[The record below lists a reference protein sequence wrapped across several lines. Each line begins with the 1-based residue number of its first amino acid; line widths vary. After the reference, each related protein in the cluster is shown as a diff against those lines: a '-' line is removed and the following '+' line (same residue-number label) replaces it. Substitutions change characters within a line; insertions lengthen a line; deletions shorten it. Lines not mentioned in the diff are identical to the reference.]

1 MAASFLHFQ
10 RHFLDWISIKISLQ
24 FVPKRSINN
33 SPTLAQIMAWR
44 RPGDKPLSEPMM
56 IRLST
61 HICVTR
67 PQCVN
72 AIWHFSKQNEMET
85 ILPFDFCAAE
95 MRPTIGYVNNKN
107 HWIILII
114 KIIKIDGVMTNLSLT
129 CTEDPLPSSL
139 DLWTFT
145 SCEECICS
153 HIFTPGGVLKVP
165 HLVLEIFAFEHVADT
180 LISYMCEACSIL
192 TLFHTPLPSK

>member
-1 MAASFLHFQ
+1 
-10 RHFLDWISIKISLQ
+10 
-24 FVPKRSINN
+24 
-33 SPTLAQIMAWR
+33 
-44 RPGDKPLSEPMM
+44 
-56 IRLST
+56 
-61 HICVTR
+61 
-67 PQCVN
+67 
-72 AIWHFSKQNEMET
+72 MET

-107 HWIILII
+107 HWIILMI
-114 KIIKIDGVMTNLSLT
+114 KIIKIDGVMTSLLLT

-165 HLVLEIFAFEHVADT
+165 HLVLEIFAFELVAGT
-180 LISYMCEACSIL
+180 LISYMCETCSIL
-192 TLFHTPLPSK
+192 TLFHTSLPSWDICFWACCRHTDFLYVWDMFYFNVISYIIAFKMVIFYIIWDLFPNL